1 MKFLLIAYKY
11 LVILADASLPN
22 ASTLD
27 IVSSLIY
34 QPDNVLVMR
43 LANEQIDSSIP
54 VTAFRDIESWILQ
67 IGISMRSS
75 FLSFNVH
82 KTKLF
87 K

>member
-1 MKFLLIAYKY
+1 MKFLLIAYKF

-67 IGISMRSS
+67 IDISMRIFSQ
-75 FLSFNVH
+75 F
-82 KTKLF
+82 
-87 K
+87 